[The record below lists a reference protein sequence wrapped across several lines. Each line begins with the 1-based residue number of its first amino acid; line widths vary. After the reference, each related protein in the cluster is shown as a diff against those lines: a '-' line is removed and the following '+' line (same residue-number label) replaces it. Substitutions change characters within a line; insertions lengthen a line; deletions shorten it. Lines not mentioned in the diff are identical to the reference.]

1 MSGVHLVVDEI
12 DVRYGAARA
21 LSGVSLDIGPGS
33 AVAILGANGAG
44 KSSLARAITGVV
56 TPSGGQVA
64 IDGQRVTRWAPHRIA
79 RLGVAHVPEGRGIF
93 PGLTVLD
100 NLRMGLRYCV
110 ARSDRDDAIGR
121 ALARFPILAER
132 LTQRAA
138 TLSGGQQQMLALA
151 RVLAAPPRLI
161 VADELSLGLAPIL
174 IDEVFDAL
182 REARSQGAT
191 LVLVEQFVGRALELC
206 DTAVILRRGRIV
218 WRGSTA
224 DAESAAAET
233 YLGGSPSAG
242 S

>member
-1 MSGVHLVVDEI
+1 MSGVHLVVDDI

-21 LSGVSLDIGPGS
+21 LSGVSLDIPPGS
-33 AVAILGANGAG
+33 AVAVLGANGAG

-56 TPSGGQVA
+56 TPSRGQVT

-100 NLRMGLRYCV
+100 NLRMGLRYSV
-110 ARSDRDDAIGR
+110 PRHDRDDAIGR
-121 ALARFPILAER
+121 ALARFPILSER
-132 LTQRAA
+132 LTQGAA
-138 TLSGGQQQMLALA
+138 SLSGGQQQMLALA
-151 RVLAAPPRLI
+151 RVLAAPPRLL

-182 REARSQGAT
+182 SEARSRGAT
-191 LVLVEQFVGRALELC
+191 LVLVEQFVGRALDLC

-218 WRGSTA
+218 WQGSTS
-224 DAESAAAET
+224 DAEAAAAEA
-233 YLGGSPSAG
+233 YLGGTASTDA
-242 S
+242 

>member
-1 MSGVHLVVDEI
+1 VSGAHLVVDDI

-21 LSGVSLDIGPGS
+21 LSGVSLDVGPGG

-56 TPSGGQVA
+56 TPNRGRVT
-64 IDGQRVTRWAPHRIA
+64 IDGLQVTRWAPYRIA

-110 ARSDRDDAIGR
+110 ARHDREDAIGR
-121 ALARFPILAER
+121 ALARFPVLAER

-206 DTAVILRRGRIV
+206 DTALILRRGRVV
-218 WRGSTA
+218 WQGSTS
-224 DAESAAAET
+224 DAGAAAAES
-233 YLGGSPSAG
+233 YLGGGASTHP
-242 S
+242 